1 MSVRSSI
8 SQKSSPENG
17 ENLPNMLNGKN
28 IEKEN
33 IRGQNRENCD
43 NGNLN
48 IKVSKR
54 ILVPKDDRSQNG
66 NYYDDDFDV
75 D

>member
-1 MSVRSSI
+1 MSGRNSI
-8 SQKSSPENG
+8 SNKNNTEND
-17 ENLPNMLNGKN
+17 ENLPKKN
-28 IEKEN
+28 IEGEN
-33 IRGQNRENCD
+33 VRDQNRENCD

>member
-1 MSVRSSI
+1 MSGRNSI
-8 SQKSSPENG
+8 SNKTSTENDKNLQK
-17 ENLPNMLNGKN
+17 KN

-33 IRGQNRENCD
+33 VRDQNRENCD